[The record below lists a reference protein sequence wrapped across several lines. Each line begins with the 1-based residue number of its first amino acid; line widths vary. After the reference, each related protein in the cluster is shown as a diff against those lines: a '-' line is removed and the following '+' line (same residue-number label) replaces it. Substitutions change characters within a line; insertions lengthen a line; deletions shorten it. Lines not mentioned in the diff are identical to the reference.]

1 MITGELKSQI
11 DRLWE
16 SFWTGGITNPL
27 TVIEQIS
34 YLMFMRLLDMREM
47 REERKSRRT
56 GQMEMF
62 RKDRSRSIFAE
73 NAQHL
78 RWQNVKQL
86 GADEMFEL
94 MMRQG
99 EGEDADGKTNMG
111 VFQHLKQVASEA
123 STFGQYMQSAQFMIQ
138 SPGLL
143 VQAVA
148 KIEKLPIGDADTKG
162 DLYEYLLSKLT
173 TAGINGQFRTPR
185 HIIDL
190 MVKMLDIQ
198 PTETVCDPACG
209 TAGFLVGVMQELTR
223 AWTSEEGKIEVGE
236 GEVIYSGDL
245 LEPYRDHVQN
255 HMLHGFDF
263 DSTMLRIGS
272 MNLMLHGA
280 ENPAIHYQNTLV
292 TNFKERHPKLAQD
305 AYDVILA
312 NPPFKGS
319 LDYEEVSPDILQK
332 TRSKKTEILF
342 ITLILRLLKMG
353 GRAAVIVP
361 DGVLF
366 GSTKA
371 HKALRKMLV
380 EDHQLEAVIS
390 LPSGVFKPYAGVSTA
405 IIFFA
410 KGGVTEDVWFY
421 EVEADGFSLDDK
433 RDKVDENDLP
443 DVLSKWVERDAK
455 QESDRTAKHFFVPK
469 SDIEGN
475 AYDLSI
481 NRYKEIVYEEEEY
494 EAPTVILAKLRA
506 LEAEIVKGMDELE
519 EMLNA

>member
-1 MITGELKSQI
+1 MITGTLKNDI

-34 YLMFMRLLDMREM
+34 YLMFMRLLDMRET
-47 REERKSRRT
+47 REERKANRT
-56 GQMEMF
+56 GQIEMF
-62 RKDRSRSIFAE
+62 RQDRTRSIFADDK
-73 NAQHL
+73 QHL
-78 RWQNVKQL
+78 RWQNIKQDSDGERL
-86 GADEMFEL
+86 LALIRDEVFPHFKEVA
-94 MMRQG
+94 G
-99 EGEDADGKTNMG
+99 EAT
-111 VFQHLKQVASEA
+111 
-123 STFGQYMQSAQFMIQ
+123 TFGRYIESAQFMIQ
-138 SPGLL
+138 SPNLL
-143 VQAVA
+143 VQAVEQVDA
-148 KIEKLPIGDADTKG
+148 LPLGDADTKG

-185 HIIDL
+185 HIIEL
-190 MVKMLDIQ
+190 MVRMLDIQ

-209 TAGFLVGVMQELTR
+209 TGGFLVGVMQELTK
-223 AWTSEEGKIEVGE
+223 AYTSEEGKIEVDGE
-236 GEVIYSGDL
+236 TIYTGDL

-280 ENPAIHYQNTLV
+280 DNPAIHYQNTLA
-292 TNFKERHPKLAQD
+292 TNFKERHTSLAED

-312 NPPFKGS
+312 NPPFTGS
-319 LDYEEVSPDILQK
+319 LDYEEVSPDLLKK

-353 GRAAVIVP
+353 GRAAVVVP
-361 DGVLF
+361 QGVLF

-380 EDHQLEAVIS
+380 EDHQLEAVID
-390 LPSGVFKPYAGVSTA
+390 LPSGVFKPYAGVATA

-421 EVEADGFSLDDK
+421 EVEADGYSLDDK
-433 RDKVDENDLP
+433 RDEVDENDLP
-443 DVLSKWVERDAK
+443 DVLSKWVERDAS

-469 SDIEGN
+469 DDIKDN

-494 EAPTVILAKLRA
+494 EAPMAILAKLRE
-506 LEAEIVKGMDELE
+506 LEAEIMEGMDELE
-519 EMLNA
+519 GLLK